1 MLMFSTLL
9 LVLCLL
15 VTGFGAAFWQRW
27 GLAQPQRLAWTGLGL
42 LATTLVAAGV
52 AVWALPIRTVQLF
65 INVMPQA
72 FSDWMAILPG
82 AWSWMTLFAVTL
94 LWTVGCWD
102 RLIMFDRTDAREA
115 ATRLAPVV
123 LAAVIVVG
131 LLVESGPTGVR
142 ADRPAAR
149 SFDAWGQT
157 LFAAWLILAAMNT
170 ASLAAA
176 LAQKGFDRITSL
188 VVCAIHTTIAIIL
201 GVVLLQ
207 LALDR
212 LYLPGS
218 ITELLYPESVLI
230 KTSWIPLV
238 LSAATYLAIVSVTG
252 IAAAIGLR
260 LGPRPTV
267 PLPPLHLRQ
276 RAEQQLRRQGQQI
289 AQMPIWHLRSK
300 AKYIP
305 VGDHIETSARYAPPF
320 CTSLARRRFFFAASI
335 LFTLAACYGLI
346 VPVNYLP
353 LPFAETVARFANV
366 KYLDIGLSRRSDWT
380 ANLCLF
386 VPLGFL
392 YMGLVD
398 VDCRRRFWA
407 WLAAPMIVALLA
419 TLAVAMEFVQIW
431 FPPRTVSQNDILA
444 EVIGG
449 AAGVLLWLAFG
460 RVLTQIVRD
469 LATEQHQQRF
479 IARVLWVYVV
489 LFLLYTLMPFDFIF
503 TWSAII
509 EKFQQNRILLIPF
522 ARPYE
527 HGLEVLAYVVRNVLM
542 FIPIGIAA
550 RLNCRSG
557 DLCRSPQAAIML
569 ALAIAT
575 GAEAGQ
581 LLVFS
586 NYADITDII
595 VRGIGGTIGVV
606 ATGRV
611 VGSAAFRFSANQPP
625 SPKRIIVTLVL
636 FAVYSCFILAVLW
649 YPFQF
654 VDDAEA
660 FQDKLAY
667 FINYPFKHYYYSGEW
682 SAVTKLT
689 HLALL
694 FLPLGIL
701 TGWGFAGT
709 RGNTWRVWVAVITA
723 TLAIGVMAE
732 IGQANIAT
740 RTVHLMPG
748 QMNSHR
754 TVGGHQG
761 IDVTDPNL
769 SKGIML
775 RKGRVPDI
783 TDVLAY
789 TAGALAGCLITALFM
804 PRHEQIAAHARFLKN
819 KI

>member
-9 LVLCLL
+9 LILCLL
-15 VTGFGAAFWQRW
+15 MTGLGGAFWQRW
-27 GLAQPQRLAWTGLGL
+27 GLAQPQRLAWTCLGM
-42 LATTLVAAGV
+42 LATTLVAAGI

-65 INVMPQA
+65 INVAPQA
-72 FSDWMAILPG
+72 FSDWMAILPDV
-82 AWSWMTLFAVTL
+82 WSWMTLFTVTL
-94 LWTVGCWD
+94 LWTLGCWD
-102 RLIMFDRTDAREA
+102 RLIMFGRTDAREA
-115 ATRLAPVV
+115 ATRLVPVV
-123 LAAVIVVG
+123 LAAVIMVG
-131 LLVESGPTGVR
+131 LLVESGPVGVR
-142 ADRPAAR
+142 TDRPATR

-176 LAQKGFDRITSL
+176 LTQKGFDRITSL

-212 LYLPGS
+212 LYLPSS
-218 ITELLYPESVLI
+218 IAELLYPESVPI
-230 KTSWIPLV
+230 KNPWIPLV
-238 LSAATYLAIVSVTG
+238 LAATTYLAIVSATG

-260 LGPRPTV
+260 LGPRLTV

-276 RAEQQLRRQGQQI
+276 RAELHLRRQGQQI

-305 VGDHIETSARYAPPF
+305 VGDHTETSTKYTPPF
-320 CTSLARRRFFFAASI
+320 CTSIAKRIFLLTASI

-353 LPFAETVARFANV
+353 LPFAETVTRFANI
-366 KYLDIGLSRRSDWT
+366 KYLDIGLSRLSDWT

-398 VDCRRRFWA
+398 VDCRRRFWS
-407 WLAAPMIVALLA
+407 WLAAPIIVVLLA
-419 TLAVAMEFVQIW
+419 ALAVAMEFVQIW
-431 FPPRTVSQNDILA
+431 FPPRTVSQNDIIA
-444 EVIGG
+444 ESIGG
-449 AAGVLLWLAFG
+449 AVGVLLWLAFG
-460 RVLTQIVRD
+460 RILTQITRD

-479 IARVLWVYVV
+479 LARVLWVYVV

-527 HGLEVLAYVVRNVLM
+527 HGLEILAYVVRNVLM
-542 FIPIGIAA
+542 FIPIGIAV
-550 RLNCRSG
+550 RLNWHSG
-557 DLCRSPQAAIML
+557 NLCRSPQIAILL

-586 NYADITDII
+586 NYTDTTDII
-595 VRGIGGTIGVV
+595 TRGIGGTIGVV
-606 ATGRV
+606 AAERV
-611 VGSAAFRFSANQPP
+611 ISLAAFRFFANQPP
-625 SPKRIIVTLVL
+625 SPKRIIVALVL
-636 FAVYSCFILAVLW
+636 FAIYSCFILAVLW

-654 VDDAEA
+654 VDDTEA
-660 FQDKLAY
+660 FQDKLTY

-709 RGNTWRVWVAVITA
+709 QRNSWKVWVAVITA
-723 TLAIGVMAE
+723 TLTIGIMAE

-740 RTVHLMPG
+740 RTVHLMPE

-761 IDVTDPNL
+761 IDVTAPSL

-775 RKGRVPDI
+775 HKGRVPDI
-783 TDVLAY
+783 TDVMAY
-789 TAGALAGCLITALFM
+789 TAGALAGCLIITLFI
-804 PRHEQIAAHARFLKN
+804 PRHKEIVTPTKFLKN
-819 KI
+819 